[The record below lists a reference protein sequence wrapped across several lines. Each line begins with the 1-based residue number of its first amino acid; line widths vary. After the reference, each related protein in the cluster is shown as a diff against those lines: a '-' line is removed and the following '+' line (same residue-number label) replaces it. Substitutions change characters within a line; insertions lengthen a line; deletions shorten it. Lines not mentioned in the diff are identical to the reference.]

1 LIINGKT
8 YSAWRYEEIV
18 KEQILITLL
27 SQGGISLND
36 TRNLPI
42 NDRRII
48 LNTLRKVSE
57 DKKKKFEEAKERRK
71 ASSNNRRRK

>member
-1 LIINGKT
+1 MIINGKP
-8 YSAWRYEEIV
+8 YSAWRYEEII
-18 KEQILITLL
+18 KEQILITFL

-57 DKKKKFEEAKERRK
+57 DKKKQYEEAKEKRRANSK
-71 ASSNNRRRK
+71 NHKRR